1 MRSELKKIEDV
12 REPSLHIV
20 IIQAINVRIDCTSYI
35 QCTGS
40 VTKPVENG
48 SNASFFTV
56 KYGSC

>member
-1 MRSELKKIEDV
+1 MRSELKKIEDG

-20 IIQAINVRIDCTSYI
+20 PAINVRIDCTSYI

-56 KYGSC
+56 KYSGC